1 MQHVQRGHALSTEQ
15 AKECSIIYDTY
26 LRTLRPDESVPTL
39 LMMADLTLEAIEA
52 HAERVVEMLREQR
65 SSTEEK
71 PA

>member
-1 MQHVQRGHALSTEQ
+1 
-15 AKECSIIYDTY
+15 
-26 LRTLRPDESVPTL
+26 
-39 LMMADLTLEAIEA
+39 MMADLTLEAIEA